1 MTQDEFNKLNQRVA
15 WLERK
20 MVRVIWLLSSAS
32 SAFVGF
38 VVAYSIDPS
47 HGWPSIVLGSG
58 IWITL
63 AFITHRQELKG
74 APQHIRFI
82 DP

>member
-1 MTQDEFNKLNQRVA
+1 MTQDEVNKLSERVA

-20 MVRVIWLLSSAS
+20 MIRVIWLLSSAI
-32 SAFVGF
+32 SAFIGF
-38 VVAYSIDPS
+38 MIAHNVDPS

-58 IWITL
+58 IWIAL
-63 AFITHRQELKG
+63 AFITNRQELKG